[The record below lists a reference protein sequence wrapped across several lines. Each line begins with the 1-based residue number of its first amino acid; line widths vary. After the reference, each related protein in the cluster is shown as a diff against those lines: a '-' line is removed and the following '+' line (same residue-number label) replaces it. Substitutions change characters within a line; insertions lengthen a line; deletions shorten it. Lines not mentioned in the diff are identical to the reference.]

1 MNLHWMSVRDDSDL
15 ISLKRL
21 SSTVDEAGYKS
32 ILLVY
37 HSLLPDYM
45 IKVARIMDP
54 KHSFKYMFA
63 IRTYAVSPELC
74 AMMMH
79 SFHEIDKDRV
89 MLNVAAGDMKD
100 DEDSVN
106 NMVFISDQMETKD
119 QRVVYTAEWIEKF
132 LRHPMLIKKPDIVI
146 SGTSDKTIESSEK
159 YADIHLA
166 MLSTYKEGFKVNT
179 KRKMAST
186 IVIIRDTNEE
196 AKAVANQEKN
206 YMMRNSM
213 VYGTEEVVIEKLKKL
228 SLLGITDIL
237 ISDSVWDDQLYR
249 LHKMTKSVQG
259 VL

>member
-100 DEDSVN
+100 DEDSVS

-132 LRHPMLIKKPDIVI
+132 LKHPMLIKKPDIVI

>member
-1 MNLHWMSVRDDSDL
+1 MELHWMSVRDDSDL

-21 SSTVDEAGYKS
+21 SHTVNEAGYKS

-119 QRVVYTAEWIEKF
+119 QRVLYTAEWIEKF
-132 LRHPMLIKKPDIVI
+132 LKHPMLIKKPDIVI

-237 ISDSVWDDQLYR
+237 VSDSMWDDQLYR

>member
-1 MNLHWMSVRDDSDL
+1 MDLHWMSVRDDSDI

-21 SSTVDEAGYKS
+21 SNTVNDAGYKS
-32 ILLVY
+32 VLLVY

-45 IKVARIMDP
+45 IKVANIMDP

-89 MLNVAAGDMKD
+89 MLNVAAGDMKEE
-100 DEDSVN
+100 EDSVN
-106 NMVFISDQMETKD
+106 NMVFISDQMQTKE
-119 QRVVYTAEWIEKF
+119 QRVLYTTEWIEKF
-132 LRHPMLIKKPDIVI
+132 LRHPMLVKKPDIVI
-146 SGTSDKTIESSEK
+146 SGTSDKTIENSEK

-166 MLSTYKEGFKVNT
+166 MLSTYKDGFKVKT

-186 IVIIRDTNEE
+186 IVIIRDTDEE
-196 AKAVANQEKN
+196 AKAVADQEKN
-206 YMMRNSM
+206 DMMRRSM
-213 VYGTEEVVIEKLKKL
+213 VHGTEETVIQKLKQLK
-228 SLLGITDIL
+228 LLGLTDIL
-237 ISDSVWDDQLYR
+237 VSDSMWDNQLYR
-249 LHKMTKSVQG
+249 LHEMVKKVQG

>member
-1 MNLHWMSVRDDSDL
+1 MYLHWMSVRDDSDL

-21 SSTVDEAGYKS
+21 SNTVNEAGYKS

-89 MLNVAAGDMKD
+89 MLNVAAGDMKEE
-100 DEDSVN
+100 EDSVD
-106 NMVFISDQMETKD
+106 NMVFISSQMETKD

-132 LRHPMLIKKPDIVI
+132 LKHPMLIKKPDIVI
-146 SGTSDKTIESSEK
+146 SGTSEKTIESSEK

-213 VYGTEEVVIEKLKKL
+213 VYGTEEVVIGKLKKL

-237 ISDSVWDDQLYR
+237 VSDSIWDDQLYR

>member
-1 MNLHWMSVRDDSDL
+1 MSVRDDSDL

-21 SSTVDEAGYKS
+21 SHTVNEAGYKS

-119 QRVVYTAEWIEKF
+119 QRVLYTAEWIEKF
-132 LRHPMLIKKPDIVI
+132 LKHPMLIKKPDIVI

-237 ISDSVWDDQLYR
+237 VSDSMWDDQLYR

>member
-1 MNLHWMSVRDDSDL
+1 MDLHWMSVRDDSDL

-21 SSTVDEAGYKS
+21 SNTVIEAGYKS

-45 IKVARIMDP
+45 IKVAHIMDP

-79 SFHEIDKDRV
+79 SFHEIDKNRV
-89 MLNVAAGDMKD
+89 MLNVAAGDMKE

-106 NMVFISDQMETKD
+106 NMVYISNQMETKD
-119 QRVVYTAEWIEKF
+119 QRVLYTTEWIEKF
-132 LRHPMLIKKPDIVI
+132 LKHPMLIKKPDIVI
-146 SGTSDKTIESSEK
+146 SGTSEKTIENSEK
-159 YADIHLA
+159 YADMHLA
-166 MLSTYKEGFKVNT
+166 MLSTYKEGFTVNT

-213 VYGTEEVVIEKLKKL
+213 VYGTEEAVIEKLKKL

-237 ISDSVWDDQLYR
+237 ISDSIWDDQLYR

>member
-1 MNLHWMSVRDDSDL
+1 MDLHWMSVRDDSDL

-21 SSTVDEAGYKS
+21 SNTVNEAGYKS

-79 SFHEIDKDRV
+79 SFHEIDKNRV
-89 MLNVAAGDMKD
+89 MLNVAAGDMKE

-106 NMVFISDQMETKD
+106 NMVYISNQMETKD
-119 QRVVYTAEWIEKF
+119 QRVLYTTEWIEKF
-132 LRHPMLIKKPDIVI
+132 LKHPMLIKKPDIVI
-146 SGTSDKTIESSEK
+146 SGTSEKTIENSEK
-159 YADIHLA
+159 YADMHLA
-166 MLSTYKEGFKVNT
+166 MLSTYKEGFTVNT

-213 VYGTEEVVIEKLKKL
+213 VYGTEEAVIEKLKKL

-237 ISDSVWDDQLYR
+237 ISDSIWDDQLYR

>member
-1 MNLHWMSVRDDSDL
+1 MSVRDDSDL

-100 DEDSVN
+100 DEDSVS

-132 LRHPMLIKKPDIVI
+132 LKHPMLIKKPDIVI